1 MNLHCIIVDDEPL
14 SHEILE
20 NYIAKVPGLDLAA
33 SFYNAID
40 ALAYLNENS
49 TDLIFLDINM
59 PELSGIGLLKSLQN
73 PPAVVF
79 TSAYP
84 EYAVDGFE
92 LEIVDFLLKPFSF
105 ERFLKALNKVIH
117 SKKNVADPGADNFL
131 ILKSE
136 KKIYRIRHDEIH
148 YFESAGDYVKV
159 HTAQKVHVVNETL
172 KQFEG
177 SLPANNFL
185 RIHRSFIVS
194 ISKID
199 YIEGNQVYISKL
211 PIPIGSSYKEG
222 LLERMR

>member
-1 MNLHCIIVDDEPL
+1 MNLRCIIVDDEPL

-20 NYIAKVPGLDLAA
+20 NYIGKVPGLELTN

-40 ALAYLNENS
+40 ALAYLNENN

-59 PELSGIGLLKSLQN
+59 PELSGVGLLKSLQN
-73 PPAVVF
+73 APAVIF

-92 LEIVDFLLKPFSF
+92 LEIADFLLKPFSF
-105 ERFLKALNKVIH
+105 ERFLKALNKVSQSNKI
-117 SKKNVADPGADNFL
+117 VAKQIADGFL
-131 ILKSE
+131 VVKTG
-136 KKIYRIRHDEIH
+136 KKIYRIKHNEIL

-172 KQFEG
+172 KQFVS
-177 SLPANNFL
+177 SLPTKDFL
-185 RIHRSFIVS
+185 RIHRSFIIS

-199 YIEGNQVYISKL
+199 YLEGNQVYISKQ
-211 PIPIGSSYKEG
+211 PIPIGNSYKEG
-222 LLERMR
+222 LVARMQ